1 MWSDQASI
9 GQGTCRGRAPQ
20 KVDIVIDDHVADLLE
35 ASGLPVLWRSQ
46 APFYA
51 AELQV
56 LRAVDCCLRYETA
69 CFGDME
75 DRVARQLADVIEAAA
90 AEMTPEE
97 HSAFFAIWEQLDE
110 ATQLYVLN
118 GYSELPPME
127 CGPKDC
133 KMRQKDRAVPTHDAG
148 PEIN

>member
-1 MWSDQASI
+1 
-9 GQGTCRGRAPQ
+9 
-20 KVDIVIDDHVADLLE
+20 VNIVIDDDLADLLE

-56 LRAVDCCLRYETA
+56 LRAVDCCLRQETA

-75 DRVARQLADVIEAAA
+75 NRVVQHLREAIQSASL
-90 AEMTPEE
+90 EMTSDER
-97 HSAFFAIWEQLDE
+97 SAFFAIWDQLDE
-110 ATQLYVLN
+110 EVQLYVLN
-118 GYSELPPME
+118 GYNELPPME

-133 KMRQKDRAVPTHDAG
+133 KMKANDRAVPTH
-148 PEIN
+148 NTSQKMN

>member
-1 MWSDQASI
+1 M
-9 GQGTCRGRAPQ
+9 
-20 KVDIVIDDHVADLLE
+20 IDDSVADLLE
-35 ASGLPVLWRSQ
+35 AAGLSVLWQSQ

-75 DRVARQLADVIEAAA
+75 DRVENMLAITINAASAQMTEA
-90 AEMTPEE
+90 E
-97 HSAFFAIWEQLDE
+97 HSAFFTIWDQLDE

-118 GYSELPPME
+118 GYSPLPPME
-127 CGPKDC
+127 CGPDDC
-133 KMRQKDRAVPTHDAG
+133 KIRQKEPAKPTHDAS
-148 PEIN
+148 PNIN

>member
-1 MWSDQASI
+1 MPW
-9 GQGTCRGRAPQ
+9 
-20 KVDIVIDDHVADLLE
+20 KEDIVIDDAVADFLE
-35 ASGLPVLWRSQ
+35 SVGLPVLWQSQ

-56 LRAVDCCLRYETA
+56 LRAVDCCLRHETA

-75 DRVARQLADVIEAAA
+75 DRVENMLAEIIKVT
-90 AEMTPEE
+90 AEQQMT
-97 HSAFFAIWEQLDE
+97 SSQRYAFFPVWDQLDA

-118 GYSELPPME
+118 GYNDLPPME

-133 KMRQKDRAVPTHDAG
+133 KLRKQARAVATHDT
-148 PEIN
+148 PLKVN